1 MQLLSIM
8 SKIIKSD
15 KIYAAF
21 EYTDSVL
28 STYHSPHYRVP
39 WLEL

>member
-8 SKIIKSD
+8 SKIIKSHQIIKAD
-15 KIYAAF
+15 KIYAVF

-28 STYHSPHYRVP
+28 YLS
-39 WLEL
+39 

>member
-8 SKIIKSD
+8 SKIIRSHQIIKSD

-28 STYHSPHYRVP
+28 YLS
-39 WLEL
+39 